1 LLSTPET
8 GGLVCQFQHPTLY
21 NLSKGTCLL
30 KIPQQDPIIYIE
42 FLTIINIFAKLLK
55 NRHFMAK
62 NYEIDNTDLRILEI
76 LMEDAKKPFT
86 EVAKKVFV
94 SQGTVHVRMS
104 KMEAAGIVE
113 RNTLKINYA
122 KLGYDITAFIGIYL
136 EKSALY
142 DKVLTRLKEIPEI
155 TNIHYTTGNYSMFLK
170 IHCRD
175 TNHLKEVLHDKMQQV
190 EGIDRTETMISLEE
204 SLDRSLRL
212 AN

>member
-1 LLSTPET
+1 
-8 GGLVCQFQHPTLY
+8 
-21 NLSKGTCLL
+21 
-30 KIPQQDPIIYIE
+30 
-42 FLTIINIFAKLLK
+42 
-55 NRHFMAK
+55 MAK
-62 NYEIDNTDLRILEI
+62 NYEIDNTDLKILEI

-94 SQGTVHVRMS
+94 SQGTVHVRMN
-104 KMEAAGIVE
+104 KMEAAGVVE

-142 DKVLTRLKEIPEI
+142 DKVLTKLKEIPEI